1 MRKLFYDIDKK
12 IKQDLKYHTCVTHLV
27 KSIVMPKFLWFSF
40 ELTSIQDDNND
51 VSQYTNLLKYKSI
64 IKNYIVEKFS
74 FNNYNYYF
82 Y

>member
-1 MRKLFYDIDKK
+1 
-12 IKQDLKYHTCVTHLV
+12 
-27 KSIVMPKFLWFSF
+27 MPKFLLFSF

-64 IKNYIVEKFS
+64 IKNYIVEKFC